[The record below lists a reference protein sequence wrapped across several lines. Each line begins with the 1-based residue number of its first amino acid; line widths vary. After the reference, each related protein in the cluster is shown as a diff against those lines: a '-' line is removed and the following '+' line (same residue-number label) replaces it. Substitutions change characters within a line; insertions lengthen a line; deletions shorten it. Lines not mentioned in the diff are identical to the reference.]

1 MQIAILV
8 LLGLTVASGSYS
20 MGKDYAAPSYA
31 TPSYAAPSYAAPSYE
46 DNYDDVV
53 SFTFL
58 QISVGG
64 RANFTSQIWRQTD
77 WFIIYFSVW

>member
-1 MQIAILV
+1 MMQIAILV

-53 SFTFL
+53 RFTFL
-58 QISVGG
+58 QISVEG
-64 RANFTSQIWRQTD
+64 RANFTSQI
-77 WFIIYFSVW
+77 